1 MLVDT
6 HCHLGDARFDSDRS
20 VVVERANAS
29 GVGHTIVI
37 ADSGPATEHAVAL
50 AIEYGLSASAGV
62 HPHEASSWTPEL
74 AAFIERSLDDP
85 NVVAVGETGL
95 DYHYE
100 FSPREIQREVFSY
113 HLELATR
120 YALPAVVHSRTAD
133 DDTIAIIRD
142 SDATIVLHSF
152 CSGPELFAVALE
164 RDDYVSFSGMVTFN
178 SWQDAEAVRAVP
190 ANRILVETDSP
201 YLAPVPHRGKRNEPS
216 YVAHVAAKVA
226 EMRGV
231 SVEQIETDTTENAI
245 RCFGKR
251 VDPGLHKV
259 EIH

>member
-6 HCHLGDARFDSDRS
+6 HCHLGDARFDPDRS
-20 VVVERANAS
+20 VVVERASAS

-37 ADSGPATEHAVAL
+37 ADSGPATEQAIAL
-50 AIEYGLSASAGV
+50 ATEYGLSATAGV

-74 AAFIERSLDDP
+74 AAFVEQSLEHP
-85 NVVAVGETGL
+85 TVVAVGETGL

-100 FSPREIQREVFSY
+100 FSPREIQREVFEY
-113 HLELATR
+113 HLNLATR
-120 YALPAVVHSRTAD
+120 FGLPAVVHSRIAD

-142 SDATIVLHSF
+142 TEATLVLHSF

-164 RDDYVSFSGMVTFN
+164 RDDFVSFSGMVTFN
-178 SWQDAEAVRAVP
+178 SWKDLEAVRAVP

-201 YLAPVPHRGKRNEPS
+201 YLAPVPHRGKRNEPA
-216 YVAHVAAKVA
+216 YVTHVAAMIA

-231 SVEQIETDTTENAI
+231 SLEQIERETTENAVC
-245 RCFGKR
+245 CFGSR
-251 VDPGLHKV
+251 VDPGPG
-259 EIH
+259 

>member
-6 HCHLGDARFDSDRS
+6 HCHLGDARFGSDRS
-20 VVVERANAS
+20 VVVERANAA

-37 ADSGPATEHAVAL
+37 ADSGPATEHAIAL
-50 AIEYGLSASAGV
+50 ASEYGLSASAGV

-74 AAFIERSLDDP
+74 AGFIERSLENP
-85 NVVAVGETGL
+85 VVVAVGETGL

-113 HLELATR
+113 QLELATR
-120 YALPAVVHSRTAD
+120 HGLPAVVHSRTAD

-142 SDATIVLHSF
+142 TDATLVLHSF
-152 CSGPELFAVALE
+152 CSGSHLFAVALE
-164 RDDYVSFSGMVTFN
+164 RDDFFSFSGMITFN
-178 SWQDAEAVRAVP
+178 SWRDADLVRAVP

-216 YVAHVAAKVA
+216 FVAHVAAKLA

-231 SVEQIETDTTENAI
+231 SVEQIQRDTTENAI
-245 RCFGKR
+245 RCFGTR
-251 VDPGLHKV
+251 VNPNIELS
-259 EIH
+259 